1 MLYFFAKGRVMRM
14 KKVIVFFTLVLA
26 TSMSLS
32 AWEHS
37 AGLEIG
43 SPYFSINSRGD
54 GVKKVTQPQLTARY
68 FGKASNGFCV
78 SATLSP
84 GLAFSKDFTL
94 QGESATAKGFGMELT
109 MGAGYAFDITDR
121 FALAA
126 LGSMSLDWTRFKYK
140 KNIYAGTSY
149 GTVTAEWTQSDNAL
163 FVGLGAELLA
173 SFKLTDHISIVG
185 SFAMRFVDGG
195 KLWKKG
201 SAMGK
206 NYNSSFDLRGN
217 FSVAPSLGARWI
229 F

>member
-1 MLYFFAKGRVMRM
+1 M
-14 KKVIVFFTLVLA
+14 KKSFAFCLLA
-26 TSMSLS
+26 FAFAMSLS

-68 FGKASNGFCV
+68 FGKASNGFCI

-84 GLAFSKDFTL
+84 GFAFSKDFTL
-94 QGESATAKGFGMELT
+94 QGEDATAKGFGLELT

-140 KNIYAGTSY
+140 KTIYAGTSY
-149 GTVTAEWTQSDNAL
+149 GNVTAEWTQNDNAL
-163 FVGLGAELLA
+163 FVGIGAELLA
-173 SFKLTDHISIVG
+173 SFKLTERIALVG

-206 NYNSSFDLRGN
+206 DYDSSFDLRGN
-217 FSVAPSLGARWI
+217 FSVTPSLGASWT

>member
-1 MLYFFAKGRVMRM
+1 M
-14 KKVIVFFTLVLA
+14 KKSLVFCLLA
-26 TSMSLS
+26 FVCAMSLC

-43 SPYFSINSRGD
+43 SPYFSVNSRGD

-94 QGESATAKGFGMELT
+94 QGENATAKGFGLELT

-140 KNIYAGTSY
+140 KTIYAGTSY
-149 GTVTAEWTQSDNAL
+149 GAVTAEWTQNDNAL

-173 SFKLTDHISIVG
+173 SFKLTERIALVG

-201 SAMGK
+201 SNMGK
-206 NYNSSFDLRGN
+206 NYDSSFDLRGN
-217 FSVAPSLGARWI
+217 FSVTPSLGARWI

>member
-1 MLYFFAKGRVMRM
+1 
-14 KKVIVFFTLVLA
+14 
-26 TSMSLS
+26 
-32 AWEHS
+32 
-37 AGLEIG
+37 
-43 SPYFSINSRGD
+43 
-54 GVKKVTQPQLTARY
+54 
-68 FGKASNGFCV
+68 
-78 SATLSP
+78 
-84 GLAFSKDFTL
+84 
-94 QGESATAKGFGMELT
+94 MELT

-140 KNIYAGTSY
+140 KTIYAGTSY
-149 GTVTAEWTQSDNAL
+149 GAVTAEWTQSDNAL

-173 SFKLTDHISIVG
+173 SFKLTERIALVG
-185 SFAMRFVDGG
+185 SFAMRFLDGG

-206 NYNSSFDLRGN
+206 NYDSSFDLRGN

>member
-1 MLYFFAKGRVMRM
+1 M
-14 KKVIVFFTLVLA
+14 KKSLA
-26 TSMSLS
+26 FCLLAFVCAMSLS

-94 QGESATAKGFGMELT
+94 QGENATAKGFGLELT

-140 KNIYAGTSY
+140 KTIYAGTSY
-149 GTVTAEWTQSDNAL
+149 GAVTAEWTQNDNAL

-173 SFKLTDHISIVG
+173 SFKLTERIALVG

-201 SAMGK
+201 SNMGK
-206 NYNSSFDLRGN
+206 NYDSSFDLRGN
-217 FSVAPSLGARWI
+217 FSVTPSLGARWI

>member
-1 MLYFFAKGRVMRM
+1 M
-14 KKVIVFFTLVLA
+14 KKSLVYCLLA
-26 TSMSLS
+26 FVCAMSLS

-94 QGESATAKGFGMELT
+94 QGENATAKGFGLELT

-140 KNIYAGTSY
+140 KTIYAGTSY
-149 GTVTAEWTQSDNAL
+149 GAVTAEWTQNDNAL
-163 FVGLGAELLA
+163 FFGIGAELLA
-173 SFKLTDHISIVG
+173 SFKLTERIALVG

-201 SAMGK
+201 SNIGK
-206 NYNSSFDLRGN
+206 NYDSSFDLRGN
-217 FSVAPSLGARWI
+217 FSVTPSLGARWI